1 MRRIVILLFFIVC
14 FQFSFAATY
23 YVSTSGNDGNDGSQ
37 GSPWRTLRYAVTR
50 VAANQ
55 GHTINMAAGTYVES
69 GPFTV
74 PTGVSILGAGIDRT
88 IIKSA
93 SSFFF
98 NPAFPGFST
107 DKFLMNLNSNGAS
120 NGNQSLR
127 DFTLDGDG
135 KKLHGG
141 IYVYNRSNVLI
152 ERVKVQYTNF
162 VGIWLWS
169 VSDSAMKD
177 VVLRDCSWGSTGWA
191 AGALALG
198 TITRVDIDGLDVN
211 ESTGYGVKAL
221 GPSGHN
227 KIFNLVIHDSRV
239 SVNPA
244 GKWNDG
250 KAPNITIELF
260 SVHLQDCEIYNTYI
274 DNHVSLVNTTL
285 PSQGRR
291 SIRLHHNVFDLVTR
305 SGGGGYGLELSVNDA
320 EVDHNYF
327 FKGKYG
333 IVNWDNAVG
342 NWEIHHNVFYG
353 IHNYYPG
360 EVLRS
365 QRSGFHNV
373 KFYNNTIE
381 MEGTETSSVMS
392 CYGGASDNIDIKNN
406 LIVNSNTAYTWFPN
420 KLIHLENGA
429 SVSGLQVGNN
439 LLHKLPLGAVAGQ
452 YVSNLLVDPLINK
465 TGARPTPYYQP
476 TASSPVIDKG
486 VNVGLPYTGNAP
498 DIGAYEFGNATP
510 PPANVLP
517 TVSVTAPANNAN
529 FAAGATVALT
539 ANASDADGTISKVEF
554 FNGAT
559 KLGEDLTA
567 PYNFSWANVP
577 VGTYSISAKATDNQ
591 SGVATSTSITI
602 NVANANTPPVV
613 ALTGP
618 ANNGV
623 FPVGSIVNITANAS
637 DANGT
642 VARVEFFSG
651 TTKLGEDT
659 SGPYSF
665 AWNNVPAG
673 AYTITARATD
683 NQGVTT
689 TSTAVSITVS
699 SGNNPP
705 VVSITSPANN
715 ANFTAGSNITI
726 TANASDS
733 NGSVAKVE
741 FFRGTTKLGEDAT
754 SPYSFSWTNVAA
766 GSYVLTARA
775 TDNQG
780 AVNTSGAINITIAGA
795 NTPPAITL
803 TAPANNASFA
813 VGSTIM
819 LSANATDANGTIAK
833 VEFYNGATKL
843 GEDVTRPY
851 SFAINNATVGSYAIT
866 AKATDNQGAVSTSST
881 VNVTVINAN
890 TPPVVTL
897 TTPSNNSYFQPGVN
911 ITLNA
916 TASDNGSVS
925 KVEFYRGATKIGED
939 LTGPYSFVWN
949 SVAEG
954 TYAISARAIDNQGA
968 TAISNV
974 ANIIVSS
981 SNNLP
986 AVALTSPVNNAT
998 FSSGISILMTA
1009 TASSVAGSITK
1020 VEFFSGNTKLGEDLT
1035 SPYSFIW
1042 NGVATGTYSLTAK
1055 ATDNTGAVV
1064 TSEDVSIIVSP
1075 STSAPVVTI
1084 TSPENTSI
1092 FDTGSDIEIT
1102 ANASDNDGAIA
1113 KVEFYN
1119 GNIKLGEDVS
1129 IPYAFTWNNVP
1140 EGVHNISA
1148 IAVDNQGAT
1157 QVDQIEI
1164 YVGSA
1169 PTASAGDDITIS
1181 LPSNSTQVVGSG
1193 VSADGSTLTYLW
1205 SQVSGPN
1212 DALISDANSNSP
1224 IISGLE
1230 EGIYTLELTVTDS
1243 RGVSTTDEVIITV
1256 ENSTLANGR
1265 IPRYFSPNNDGIQD
1279 TWIWPSVEDYANST
1293 LTIFNES
1300 GQVIYEAVSYQN
1312 SWDGNLNGRPL
1323 QEGAYYYVIRLP
1335 DNDDITGAVRI
1346 IR

>member
-1 MRRIVILLFFIVC
+1 MRRIIILLLFIVC

-55 GHTINMAAGTYVES
+55 GHTINIAAGTYVES

-74 PTGVSILGAGIDRT
+74 PTGVSVNGAGIDRT

-98 NPAFPGFST
+98 NPAFPGFAT
-107 DKFLMNLNSNGAS
+107 DKFLMNLNSGNAS

-127 DFTLDGDG
+127 NFTLDGDG

-152 ERVKVQYTNF
+152 EDVKVQYTNF
-162 VGIWLWS
+162 VGIWLWD
-169 VSDSAMKD
+169 VSDSALKG

-198 TITRVDIDGLDVN
+198 SINRVDIDRLDVN

-221 GPSGHN
+221 GPGGHN

-291 SIRLHHNVFDLVTR
+291 SIRMHHNVFDLVTR

-320 EVDHNYF
+320 EIDHNYF

-360 EVLRS
+360 ETLRS

-392 CYGGASDNIDIKNN
+392 CYGGASNNIDIKNN
-406 LIVNSNTAYTWFPN
+406 LIVNSNTGYTWFPN

-439 LLHKLPLGAVAGQ
+439 LLHKLPIGSIAGQ

-476 TASSPVIDKG
+476 TAASPAIDKG
-486 VNVGLPYTGNAP
+486 VNVGLPYLGSAP
-498 DIGAYEFGNATP
+498 DIGAYEYGTTTP
-510 PPANVLP
+510 PPTNVLP
-517 TVSVTAPANNAN
+517 TVAVTAPANNAN
-529 FAAGATVALT
+529 FPTGSTVTIT
-539 ANASDADGTISKVEF
+539 ANASDSDGTVNKVEF
-554 FNGAT
+554 FNGST
-559 KLGEDLTA
+559 KLGEDLTS
-567 PYNFSWANVP
+567 PYNFSWATVP
-577 VGTYSISAKATDNQ
+577 AGTYSISAKATDNR
-591 SGVATSTSITI
+591 SGVATSSPISIT
-602 NVANANTPPVV
+602 VANANTPPVV

-623 FPVGSIVNITANAS
+623 FPVGSIITLTANAS

-642 VARVEFFSG
+642 VSKVEFFSG
-651 TTKLGEDT
+651 ATKLGEDT
-659 SGPYSF
+659 SSPYSF

-673 AYTITARATD
+673 TYSITARATD
-683 NQGVTT
+683 NQGATT
-689 TSTAVSITVS
+689 TSSAVSITVS
-699 SGNNPP
+699 NGNNPP

-715 ANFTAGSNITI
+715 AVFTAGATVTI

-741 FFRGTTKLGEDAT
+741 FFRGTIKLGEDAT
-754 SPYSFSWTNVAA
+754 SPYSFNWTNVAA
-766 GSYVLTARA
+766 GSYVLTVRA

-780 AVNTSGAINITIAGA
+780 AVNTSADVNISAVGA
-795 NTPPAITL
+795 NTPPVVTL

-813 VGSTIM
+813 VGSTITV
-819 LSANATDANGTIAK
+819 SANATDANGTISK

-851 SFAINNATVGSYAIT
+851 AFVINNATVGSYAIT

-881 VNVTVINAN
+881 SNVTVINAN

-897 TTPSNNSYFQPGVN
+897 TTPSDNSYFQPGVN
-911 ITLNA
+911 LTLAA

-925 KVEFYRGATKIGED
+925 KVEFFRGATKIGED
-939 LTGPYSFVWN
+939 LTSPYSFVWN
-949 SVAEG
+949 NIAEG
-954 TYAISARAIDNQGA
+954 TYALSARATDNQGA
-968 TAISNV
+968 TTISNIV
-974 ANIIVSS
+974 DIIVSS

-986 AVALTSPVNNAT
+986 SVVLTAPVNNAT
-998 FSSGISILMTA
+998 FSSGTSILMTA
-1009 TASSVAGSITK
+1009 DASSVSGSITK
-1020 VEFFSGNTKLGEDLT
+1020 VEFYSGNTKLGEDLT
-1035 SPYSFIW
+1035 SPYSMIW
-1042 NGVATGTYSLTAK
+1042 NGVATGSYSLMAR

-1064 TSEDVSIIVSP
+1064 TSEDVSIIVGP
-1075 STSAPVVTI
+1075 STNAPVVAI
-1084 TSPENTSI
+1084 TSPENKSS
-1092 FDTGSDIEIT
+1092 FDTGSTIEIT
-1102 ANASDNDGAIA
+1102 AEASDVNGSVT
-1113 KVEFYN
+1113 KVEFFN
-1119 GNIKLGEDVS
+1119 GNVKLGEDAS
-1129 IPYAFTWNNVP
+1129 APYSFTWNTVP
-1140 EGVHNISA
+1140 EGIYEVSA
-1148 IAVDNQGAT
+1148 VAIDNHGAT

-1164 YVGSA
+1164 YVGDA
-1169 PTASAGDDITIS
+1169 PTANAGDDITLS
-1181 LPSNSTQVVGSG
+1181 LPSNSTQVVGTG
-1193 VSADGSTLTYLW
+1193 ESADGSTLTYLW
-1205 SQVSGPN
+1205 TQVSGPN
-1212 DALISDANSNSP
+1212 DALISDMNSNSP
-1224 IISGLE
+1224 TLSGLE

-1243 RGVSTTDEVIITV
+1243 RSVSSTDQVTITI
-1256 ENSTLANGR
+1256 ENSSLANGR

-1279 TWIWPSVEDYANST
+1279 TWNWPSVEDYANST

-1300 GQVIYEAVSYQN
+1300 GQLIYEAISYQN

-1323 QEGAYYYVIRLP
+1323 QEGAYYYVIRLA